1 MNMKTYRLALVGF
14 GNVGRGLA
22 QLLID
27 KKKQLALDPEIEI
40 KVTAVSDM
48 FLGFA
53 SDPNGLNLRELQR
66 LPVEKGALAKLPGG
80 KAQADNEA
88 AITADHVDI
97 VAELTFTNPKTGE
110 PAISH
115 CRLAKA
121 HGKHAIT
128 TNKGPVALAGGRL
141 RKDARHSRLAF
152 CYEGSV
158 MSGTPVIRFAKDA
171 LQGATISSFRGILN
185 GTANYVLGQVEAGE
199 SFEDAI
205 KSAQELGYAEADPTA
220 DIGGSD
226 VFAKVRILSGELF
239 GYGCE
244 IASETVRGIQE
255 LDAEDVRNAPN
266 EGKRWKLIGEGRLDE
281 VGQAHLSVEP
291 VLLPMSDPLAGLGG
305 ALNGVSFGTD
315 VLGDVT
321 VVGPGAGRV
330 ETAYALLSDI
340 LDIHR
345 KSRPPLF
352 EPVLKEAIDA

>member
-1 MNMKTYRLALVGF
+1 MKTYNLALVGF

-22 QLLID
+22 QLLFD
-27 KKKQLALDPEIEI
+27 KQQELSADPEIAI
-40 KVTAVSDM
+40 SITAVSDIH
-48 FLGFA
+48 LGFA
-53 SDPNGLNLRELQR
+53 SDPDGLNLSELIR
-66 LPVEKGALAKLPGG
+66 LRNEKGALENLPGG
-80 KAQADNEA
+80 KKEADNEA

-97 VAELTFTNPKTGE
+97 VTELTFTNPKTGE

-115 CRLAKA
+115 CQLAKT

-141 RKDARHSRLAF
+141 RNEAKNIRLAF
-152 CYEGSV
+152 KYEGSV

-171 LQGATISSFRGILN
+171 LAGAMISSFRGILN
-185 GTANYVLGQVEAGE
+185 GTANYVLGAVEDGH
-199 SFEDAI
+199 SFEEAI
-205 KSAQELGYAEADPTA
+205 KSAQELGYAEADPSA

-239 GYGCE
+239 GYGRKTV
-244 IASETVRGIQE
+244 SEQVVGLGGLFE
-255 LDAEDVRNAPN
+255 DDVRAAPQT
-266 EGKRWKLIGEGRLDE
+266 GKRWKLIGEGKLDDA
-281 VGQAHLSVEP
+281 GHAHLSVKP
-291 VLLPMSDPLAGLGG
+291 VLLPMSDPLAGLSG

-321 VVGPGAGRV
+321 VVGPGAGRI

-345 KSRPPLF
+345 NSLPPRF
-352 EPVLKEAIDA
+352 AATLKGKR

>member
-1 MNMKTYRLALVGF
+1 MNMKTYRLALIGF

-27 KKKQLALDPEIEI
+27 KETQLGFDLEIAI
-40 KVTAVSDM
+40 KITAVSDM
-48 FLGFA
+48 HLGYA
-53 SDPNGLNLRELQR
+53 SDPEGLNLRELLR
-66 LPVEKGALAKLPGG
+66 LPNDKGALTNLPGG
-80 KAQADNEA
+80 RKEADNEG

-110 PAISH
+110 PAITH
-115 CRLAKA
+115 CNLAKN

-141 RKDARHSRLAF
+141 RNSAKFDRLAF
-152 CYEGSV
+152 RYEGSV
-158 MSGTPVIRFAKDA
+158 MSGTPVIRFAKEA
-171 LQGATISSFRGILN
+171 LAGASISSFRGILN
-185 GTANYVLGQVEAGE
+185 GTANYVLGQVEAGD
-199 SFEDAI
+199 SFEDAV

-239 GYGCE
+239 GYGCK
-244 IASETVRGIQE
+244 IASEHMVGLE
-255 LDAEDVRNAPN
+255 GLVEDDVRNAPEN
-266 EGKRWKLIGEGRLDE
+266 GHRWKLIGEGKLDE
-281 VGQAHLSVEP
+281 AGQAHLSVKP
-291 VLLPMSDPLAGLGG
+291 MLLPMSDPLAGLSG

-330 ETAYALLSDI
+330 ETAFALLSDI

-345 KSRPPLF
+345 NSLPPCF
-352 EPVLKEAIDA
+352 SPAIKGKQ